1 MPRRFLHEHRHAI
14 AGALG
19 FAAVFAFAL
28 WVIWPRFDIWAP
40 SVVDDW
46 SALDNAPHALHEL
59 VRFAYDPSDVNDPH
73 RYRPG
78 YIAIWNSLQWH
89 TLDAP
94 GGLTGPNFWNLV
106 RLALFIGALV
116 LVTVTV
122 AGFSPR
128 RTIGPVWLGALAAAP
143 PAMVLATPAS
153 GEDFARFG
161 PVEPMLVA
169 GMTLGALILAY
180 ATARLLRLERLSLE
194 RSTVLPLG
202 IALGGYALWV
212 LGVYEKEA
220 SICFL
225 VPAPFLYLFLSRR
238 WRESGLI
245 ERPLYRYRAFQV
257 VAAAMLLPVLHMGFE
272 VSRIAGEGTTVYGA
286 PVPSGTGGAID
297 RLRSAFD
304 LQWNAQTQILGTSFW
319 RDVLIAGSILLVW
332 VALRQRRVPW
342 LEAGLITGGWAAL
355 VFQGLSATATPRYYI
370 PTMAL
375 FAVAIALLAARS
387 GIWTRVIVIAAATIF
402 VLNNAGG
409 SRDTVTAW
417 AAGDTDANRAVEL
430 VAQLNPERCQVYM
443 SGLEEEVADAFPEL
457 VALQAPYPP
466 GARGQRYEAFML
478 RRQHPE
484 RITPVTNERIM
495 KACSGGWTRYAGTTV
510 WQILA
515 CQRLAAGTVKGEPI
529 SQVLREDRLVPGR
542 RFSERRE

>member
-1 MPRRFLHEHRHAI
+1 M
-14 AGALG
+14 LG
-19 FAAVFAFAL
+19 L

-46 SALDNAPHALHEL
+46 SALDNAPKALHRL
-59 VRFAYDPSDVNDPH
+59 FHLAYDPDKVSDPH

-78 YIAIWNSLQWH
+78 YIAVWNSLQWH
-89 TLDAP
+89 TLGAP
-94 GGLTGPNFWNLV
+94 GGLTGPNFWNLL
-106 RLALFIGALV
+106 RLALFIGALI
-116 LVTVTV
+116 LVTVSV

-169 GMTLGALILAY
+169 GMTLGALTLAY
-180 ATARLLRLERLSLE
+180 ATRRLVGLQRRSLD
-194 RSTVLPLG
+194 RSTLLPLG
-202 IALGGYALWV
+202 LALAGYALWL

-238 WRESGLI
+238 WREAGVI
-245 ERPLYRYRAFQV
+245 DKPLFRYRVFQI
-257 VAAAMLLPVLHMGFE
+257 VAAAMLVPVLHMGFE
-272 VSRIAGEGTTVYGA
+272 ILKLAGEGTTVYGA
-286 PVPSGTGGAID
+286 PVPSGTGGTIA

-304 LQWNAQTQILGTSFW
+304 LQWNAQIQILGTAFW
-319 RDVLIAGSILLVW
+319 KDVLVAGSLLLGW
-332 VALRQRRVPW
+332 VALRQRRIPW
-342 LEAGLITGGWAAL
+342 LEAGLIAGGWAAL
-355 VFQGLSATATPRYYI
+355 VFQGLSGTATPRYYI

-375 FAVAIALLAARS
+375 FGVAIALLATKS
-387 GIWTRVIVIAAATIF
+387 MIWTRLIVITAAAIF

-417 AAGDTDANRAVEL
+417 AAGDKDANRAVEL
-430 VAQLNPERCQVYM
+430 LANLNPERCPVYM
-443 SGLEEEVADAFPEL
+443 SGLEEEVADAFPVL
-457 VALQAPYPP
+457 VALREPFPP
-466 GARGQRYEAFML
+466 GPCGQRFEAFML

-484 RITPVTNERIM
+484 RITPVTNEKIM
-495 KACSGGWTRYAGTTV
+495 RACAGGWVPYQGTEV
-510 WQILA
+510 WQIMA
-515 CQRLAAGTVKGEPI
+515 CPRLAGGRARGQPVDQI
-529 SQVLREDRLVPGR
+529 LSEDRLVPGR
-542 RFSERRE
+542 RFSERP